1 MSFCSRLP
9 ERAARRASRWPG
21 LLLLVGA
28 WLGAAPGPAL
38 AAPAA
43 YTLDPAHSF
52 VQFELMHFGTST
64 IRGRFGPVSGVV
76 RLDRERGAGEV
87 SIEIDTASADTGL
100 AAFDAH
106 LRGPDLL
113 DTKAHPRAWFVS
125 RRLRLEGG
133 PPAATLAS
141 LDGELTLR
149 GISQSITLTAT
160 RFACRQD
167 ARLRREVCGG
177 DFEAELRRSDYGID
191 YGLPFVGNA
200 VRLKVQVE
208 GVRVD

>member
-1 MSFCSRLP
+1 MSG
-9 ERAARRASRWPG
+9 AARRASRWPG
-21 LLLLVGA
+21 LLLLAGA
-28 WLGAAPGPAL
+28 GLCAAQ
-38 AAPAA
+38 APAPVA
-43 YTLDPAHSF
+43 PATYMLDPAHSF

-76 RLDRERGAGEV
+76 RLDRESGSGEA

-133 PPAATLAS
+133 PPATLAS

-167 ARLRREVCGG
+167 ARLQREVCGG